1 MLTVLCMACVG
12 PAAGTAGHQC
22 PERSREVCMQRS
34 LWNCGTSKQRIHGA
48 HENVPNWH
56 RAQDDNIPVLPTIL
70 TAVRNPLRNGACAA

>member
-1 MLTVLCMACVG
+1 
-12 PAAGTAGHQC
+12 
-22 PERSREVCMQRS
+22 MQRS

-70 TAVRNPLRNGACAA
+70 TAVRNPLRNGACAS